1 VKNIERQQEN
11 IKNLLQ
17 LIKKNPELEIKPM
30 VNSDVVA
37 DDCCSYWS
45 GSWGESKL
53 DEYWTS
59 DERIYFKENDFED
72 LVQEFIDNNYE
83 NYSSLTDEELEKV
96 AEEKVNQYEWKK
108 AILVYIETP

>member
-1 VKNIERQQEN
+1 MKNIERQQEN